1 MNLENKN
8 IAISYN
14 HLDHGKILIEKNYID
29 FNEFILE
36 NIEKVK
42 IIFKKFSNF
51 NEITYLLKN
60 ESIEFIDR
68 YISENKFV
76 RIIKNK
82 KFYYENNK
90 LILFIKEL
98 KLKFI
103 AKLNTSKSI
112 TDNFLTLDIE
122 TYKEDD
128 GTLIIFCIC
137 IFDGLKNNYF
147 YISDF
152 KNSEQLIIA
161 ALKSIMQRKYHNWNV
176 YIHNMAKLDMI
187 FLLNFLI
194 KLGDIQPIFHKGRWI
209 AVNFNFG
216 KDNQYKLR
224 FKDSYLMLI
233 SSLMNLCKSFK
244 NENSKIIYPIF
255 FPNKNNLD

>member
-161 ALKSIMQRKYHNWNV
+161 ALKSIMQRKYHN
-176 YIHNMAKLDMI
+176 
-187 FLLNFLI
+187 
-194 KLGDIQPIFHKGRWI
+194 
-209 AVNFNFG
+209 
-216 KDNQYKLR
+216 
-224 FKDSYLMLI
+224 
-233 SSLMNLCKSFK
+233 
-244 NENSKIIYPIF
+244 
-255 FPNKNNLD
+255 